1 MSTSTEPTTPNS
13 LANKNATGGKK
24 MDIIFETI
32 NVPQIKNLFEALKE
46 IVEDATFEFD
56 SQGLRIFTLDK
67 GHVLAVHV
75 RINGDKLEKY
85 YCKKPIALG
94 VNMKIFY
101 QLIRIIEKD
110 DILTLTHEEESN
122 RMGIF
127 ISNEKRKIKTRYYLN
142 LMDATKEV
150 RKLPD
155 IEYKSVVM
163 IPSDTFHKICR
174 FMSEWS
180 DLIEISCVDS
190 QLTLSCEGDTVEQAT
205 TIGQSTDGLVF
216 ERNDNPEK
224 IIEGVFSLKYLIL
237 FTKCAKLCEV
247 IHVHLQNDL
256 PLTIVYKIG
265 MIGDIKLCLAPNP
278 KND

>member
-1 MSTSTEPTTPNS
+1 MTTVQKKLGN
-13 LANKNATGGKK
+13 NAPE

-32 NVPQIKNLFEALKE
+32 NVSQIKNLFEALKE

-67 GHVLAVHV
+67 GRVLAVHV
-75 RINGDKLEKY
+75 RINSDKLEKY
-85 YCKKPIALG
+85 YCKKPIAIG

-122 RMGIF
+122 RLGIF
-127 ISNEKRKIKTRYYLN
+127 ITNESRKIKTRYYLN
-142 LMDATKEV
+142 LMDATKED

-163 IPSDTFHKICR
+163 IPADTFHKYCR

-180 DLIEISCVDS
+180 ENIEIKCVDS
-190 QLTLSCEGDTVEQAT
+190 QLTLSCEGDTV
-205 TIGQSTDGLVF
+205 D
-216 ERNDNPEK
+216 
-224 IIEGVFSLKYLIL
+224 
-237 FTKCAKLCEV
+237 
-247 IHVHLQNDL
+247 
-256 PLTIVYKIG
+256 
-265 MIGDIKLCLAPNP
+265 
-278 KND
+278 